1 MTCRDASARAAS
13 AGCFPH
19 SGLPPGTSCRV
30 WVAKRCAKRG
40 NGAWVVSVRRTS
52 RYAAKIVCRCVRP
65 YQSDVVP
72 VQKNR
77 LKRRR
82 LASLRGV
89 FAAPCEVSRGS
100 SRDGSSLLTHAR
112 NAAEGRRVQSTTH
125 YSVTSS
131 RTMFTYRSKPL
142 SVPTSSLS
150 DLSMT
155 CGRGARRGLSVNH
168 SRCRQRTDPNQPA
181 DREAPL
187 QSTPSRAWGGLGSST
202 HPKLGPDALVH
213 DLGWH
218 EVRRVGRPLPL
229 PWRGKHADRPKCS
242 CGAKRRQRRLR
253 CRSPPAPPDL
263 ACTLTPGRR
272 RKGAARGSG
281 TKVWSAANSEVGVG
295 CAARAHRRGGGGED
309 AQKHVRIVP
318 RWMRRRHASM
328 RSRSSTTR
336 TRTWSAP
343 TLEISRQA
351 ETMARARL
359 AGESRRGARART
371 SWRPSSASDPPRTRC
386 STPKPAR

>member
-1 MTCRDASARAAS
+1 MDGQNAPDASFLTCRDASARAAS

-52 RYAAKIVCRCVRP
+52 RCAAKIVCRCVRP

-100 SRDGSSLLTHAR
+100 SRGWFIAAHARTQCNRGSSRPKHP
-112 NAAEGRRVQSTTH
+112 TH

-168 SRCRQRTDPNQPA
+168 SRMRCRQRTDRNQPA

-229 PWRGKHADRPKCS
+229 PWRGKHADRP
-242 CGAKRRQRRLR
+242 
-253 CRSPPAPPDL
+253 
-263 ACTLTPGRR
+263 
-272 RKGAARGSG
+272 
-281 TKVWSAANSEVGVG
+281 
-295 CAARAHRRGGGGED
+295 
-309 AQKHVRIVP
+309 
-318 RWMRRRHASM
+318 
-328 RSRSSTTR
+328 
-336 TRTWSAP
+336 
-343 TLEISRQA
+343 
-351 ETMARARL
+351 
-359 AGESRRGARART
+359 
-371 SWRPSSASDPPRTRC
+371 
-386 STPKPAR
+386 